1 MMELLGHLHPFLVH
15 FPIGILVI
23 ACVMIWIQAIRKVDY
38 QSSITTLVL
47 LGAMAAILASIS
59 GYILSISGDY
69 EASQVALHQW
79 WGIGTSFG
87 AVILY
92 FFQAYQ
98 KIISLFLFLA
108 LAITGHLGGELTYGA
123 NYLFER
129 KKTSSTTQTKLQSL
143 DSAQQ
148 KITIDTSVQVVN
160 SAKYFPFQDEVLPIL
175 KSHCFQCHSSKK
187 QKGKLRLDTEAFIKK
202 GGKEG
207 KILWEGNPLK
217 SHLYSYLILPEDDDL
232 HMPPSGKK
240 QLTSR
245 QIAIIRRWIEIG
257 APFGVYPMH
266 ATAYPMHASDISGHA
281 SDLFSH
287 ASDISGHASDIPK
300 TMELAAAE
308 PADILEVKAHGLSV
322 SPAASHPAGLSL
334 NFVNVKNLDP
344 PIWQAAKK
352 IQHNVLVM
360 KLTKRK
366 DIQVEELL
374 NFTHLQQLNLEQSNV
389 QDKDLERLVQLPHL
403 EQLNLYGTA
412 ISDQGIKAL
421 TAMKAL
427 KVLYIWQSKLSQ
439 EGLVA
444 LKTARP
450 DLTIVEGKISFS
462 PPDTNRLKVI
472 K

>member
-38 QSSITTLVL
+38 QSSITSLVL
-47 LGAMAAILASIS
+47 LGALAAILASIS

-160 SAKYFPFQDEVLPIL
+160 SAKCFPFQVEVLPIL

-240 QLTSR
+240 QLTPR
-245 QIAIIRRWIEIG
+245 QVDIIRRWIEIG

-266 ATAYPMHASDISGHA
+266 A
-281 SDLFSH
+281 SDLFSP
-287 ASDISGHASDIPK
+287 ASDIPK